1 MQNTSMPSSEQTLQG
16 LCAVE
21 VTKTAWFGGGR
32 LPCPARPLSLCG
44 VTRFP
49 RAVGGRWA
57 NREKKKKS
65 QSLAGRHRVSPSP
78 GRAVS
83 EPARPCRRLQN
94 ACFLILW
101 LGRTGLPGSR
111 VIAKRELVGA
121 CNSLGRVLKSHGWVT
136 TLAELPGWGAGQPL
150 PTALGLPG
158 RQQGPAGLGHKRVQ
172 PEVMVQADVSLLR
185 A

>member
-21 VTKTAWFGGGR
+21 VAKTAWWVADGQI
-32 LPCPARPLSLCG
+32 
-44 VTRFP
+44 V
-49 RAVGGRWA
+49 
-57 NREKKKKS
+57 KKKKS
-65 QSLAGRHRVSPSP
+65 QSLAGRYRVSPSP

-172 PEVMVQADVSLLR
+172 PEVMVQAGVSLLR

>member
-1 MQNTSMPSSEQTLQG
+1 MVWWWDATMPCSAPLAVRSDQVSQSSGWQMG
-16 LCAVE
+16 
-21 VTKTAWFGGGR
+21 KSW
-32 LPCPARPLSLCG
+32 
-44 VTRFP
+44 
-49 RAVGGRWA
+49 
-57 NREKKKKS
+57 KKKS

-136 TLAELPGWGAGQPL
+136 TLAELPGWGARQPL